1 MSNLRKDCVT
11 LIILGDK
18 GHTFACFCDTGRDH
32 QKPAPGHVRW
42 NSNLQ
47 WLSINSFFFFLYLFV
62 IDHNHFRVSPDFPV
76 IIIIYLQ
83 SNQVIVI

>member
-1 MSNLRKDCVT
+1 MLVSVIQAVITRNQLSGM
-11 LIILGDK
+11 LG
-18 GHTFACFCDTGRDH
+18 G
-32 QKPAPGHVRW
+32 

-47 WLSINSFFFFLYLFV
+47 WLSINSFFFFFYLFV
-62 IDHNHFRVSPDFPV
+62 IDHNHFRVSSDFPV